1 MQDIFMSSNFD
12 QANQLY
18 SKHLFMADSEK
29 FEVSFVSPTS
39 LLSIEIDV
47 VFDSVK

>member
-1 MQDIFMSSNFD
+1 
-12 QANQLY
+12 
-18 SKHLFMADSEK
+18 MADSEK